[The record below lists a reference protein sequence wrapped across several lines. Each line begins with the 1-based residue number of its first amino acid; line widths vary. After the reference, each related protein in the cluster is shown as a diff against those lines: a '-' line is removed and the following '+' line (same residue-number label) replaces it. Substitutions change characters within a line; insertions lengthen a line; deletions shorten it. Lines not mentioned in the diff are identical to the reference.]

1 MFFNAVL
8 HFDQCQ
14 LLLDVLINNLMRL
27 DYKGYPYAFMPR
39 HLGVLMFNVDE
50 SACTAGLRIWFYIT
64 KNIFCIYKAIKISV
78 FNNNS
83 IGTLRF
89 SGSFSVRFQFVAQ
102 FFFMCHY

>member
-1 MFFNAVL
+1 MFFNAVS

-64 KNIFCIYKAIKISV
+64 KNIYFVFIKLSKFQFLTTTLLEPYV
-78 FNNNS
+78 FLAAFQSDFN
-83 IGTLRF
+83 LLH
-89 SGSFSVRFQFVAQ
+89 SFSS
-102 FFFMCHY
+102 Y